1 MLYSVS
7 AFNLA
12 DGAILLVLVL
22 ALIRGIRKGLSESL
36 SGFVFNLL
44 LLVAALYL
52 ASVCTNPL
60 LDTPTGQKLYE
71 AVYGWSESW
80 GTEFT
85 SPVFFNNGT
94 PFIYNEAGEAIE
106 LRAAA
111 SNSILGMILGFLA
124 PKLLPA
130 EGGASLADAIVP
142 NFVAIVFALGLFIV
156 FFIILKIIFKIV
168 EKLAEKFEDA
178 PKLKWLDKLLG
189 VIVSV
194 ILGYAF
200 ALFVFGFLGIF
211 ENFSFM
217 ASAVSYIENSAFASA
232 IWTNNPIRL
241 LFINMFGALGA

>member
-1 MLYSVS
+1 M
-7 AFNLA
+7 
-12 DGAILLVLVL
+12 
-22 ALIRGIRKGLSESL
+22 
-36 SGFVFNLL
+36 
-44 LLVAALYL
+44 
-52 ASVCTNPL
+52 
-60 LDTPTGQKLYE
+60 
-71 AVYGWSESW
+71 
-80 GTEFT
+80 
-85 SPVFFNNGT
+85 FFNNGT

-111 SNSILGMILGFLA
+111 SNTILGMILGFLA